1 MQPTL
6 AEHYSIQHTIQ
17 LFTLENNTNVGD
29 IVNDTE
35 RVFVSNNICVIFSNK
50 KVKRKYS
57 QYICHQQHSTII
69 CNANNYNTPL
79 CTQFTNVSQHSTHYY
94 ALIHRVKSIIYRYI
108 YTSNCTRQ
116 SVQSPQSQSELSSPY
131 QSLNT
136 ALLASQSQP
145 LRSVQVSQPRP

>member
-57 QYICHQQHSTII
+57 QYICH
-69 CNANNYNTPL
+69 
-79 CTQFTNVSQHSTHYY
+79 
-94 ALIHRVKSIIYRYI
+94 
-108 YTSNCTRQ
+108 
-116 SVQSPQSQSELSSPY
+116 
-131 QSLNT
+131 
-136 ALLASQSQP
+136 
-145 LRSVQVSQPRP
+145 